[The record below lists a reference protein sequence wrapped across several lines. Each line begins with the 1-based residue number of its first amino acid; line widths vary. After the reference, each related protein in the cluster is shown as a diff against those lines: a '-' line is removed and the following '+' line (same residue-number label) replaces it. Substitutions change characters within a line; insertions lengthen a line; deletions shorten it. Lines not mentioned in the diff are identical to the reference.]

1 MAIHARAYHRLI
13 INRGR
18 YTWRVFA
25 TWECDTWVG
34 LRWAI
39 NECERDKTRRYRLHF
54 NNASLLIP
62 IKWCSID
69 HRKEPEFE
77 FDRLRR
83 YASWMNSKSD
93 NWHCDNNPE
102 RCLKFLRL
110 DTPHKTR
117 QSSVALIQ
125 YRISDLRFNRIGNW
139 RQELRVRMF
148 AMCLPSESGWLSR
161 DASRARCSTRWSFQL
176 ISYTWNPIFSSA
188 YA

>member
-13 INRGR
+13 INWGR

-39 NECERDKTRRYRLHF
+39 NECERDKTHQ
-54 NNASLLIP
+54 
-62 IKWCSID
+62 WCSID

-83 YASWMNSKSD
+83 YASWMNDKSD
-93 NWHCDNNPE
+93 NWHRDNNPK

-125 YRISDLRFNRIGNW
+125 YRILDVRFNRIGNW

-148 AMCLPSESGWLSR
+148 AMCLRSESGWLSR
-161 DASRARCSTRWSFQL
+161 DASRARCWRFPRPDEAFNWLATRGIHFQL
-176 ISYTWNPIFSSA
+176 SVRLIAAVYRRRFT
-188 YA
+188 